1 MPNRRPQL
9 TLMGHS
15 ATPEEAAA
23 VIAAVEQ
30 FMRDTAPAVADAPPP
45 VSGWLRAARHEA
57 VERDP
62 GPLNY
67 GF

>member
-1 MPNRRPQL
+1 VPNRRPEL
-9 TLMGHS
+9 VLMGHS

-30 FMRDTAPAVADAPPP
+30 FMRDTAPAIAASPPP

-62 GPLNY
+62 GSLNY

>member
-1 MPNRRPQL
+1 MNRRPQL
-9 TLMGHS
+9 TLLGHS
-15 ATPEEAAA
+15 ATPDEAAA

-30 FMRDTAPAVADAPPP
+30 FMRDTAPAPAPVDDRPP
-45 VSGWLRAARHEA
+45 GWLVAARREA

-62 GPLNY
+62 GPLNH